1 MVAARLAALKSS
13 YDTSSEF
20 RQIVR
25 FLFAGGF
32 AAFVNWLL
40 RIALS
45 VFMPFWLAVLLAY
58 FIGMSVGYTL
68 YKHFVFVGA
77 QKPESVKRQILI
89 FLGVNLFSAFIVL
102 ALSVGLNAMLMTT
115 LPLFIAQALAHGVAI
130 AVGAVT
136 NYLGHKVITF
146 RQTR

>member
-13 YDTSSEF
+13 YETSPEF
-20 RQIVR
+20 RQVVR

-32 AAFVNWLL
+32 AAFVNWVL
-40 RIALS
+40 RIGFS

-58 FIGMSVGYTL
+58 FIGMSIGYTL
-68 YKHFVFVGA
+68 YKHFVFVNA
-77 QKPESVKRQILI
+77 EKPESAKRQIFV
-89 FLGVNLFSAFIVL
+89 FLGVNFFSAFVVL
-102 ALSVGLNAMLMTT
+102 ALSVGLSEMLVRL
-115 LPLFIAQALAHGVAI
+115 LPLMIAEAMAHGGAI

-146 RQTR
+146 RQA